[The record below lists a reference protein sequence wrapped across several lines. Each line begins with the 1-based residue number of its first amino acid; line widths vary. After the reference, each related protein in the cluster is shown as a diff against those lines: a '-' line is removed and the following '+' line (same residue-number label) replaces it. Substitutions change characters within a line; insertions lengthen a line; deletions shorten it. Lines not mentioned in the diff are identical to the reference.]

1 MINNFFHSHILCGL
15 VWTNVKTLG
24 VTERIDGVVENWN
37 YRCNITGANA
47 HASIH
52 DSPLHVF

>member
-1 MINNFFHSHILCGL
+1 
-15 VWTNVKTLG
+15 VWTNAETLG
-24 VTERIDGVVENWN
+24 VIERIDGVVENWN